1 MKRLIV
7 LIAAMALAASA
18 CGDSTGSAGS
28 ITTRGDGVDIATTT
42 TTTPSGSEVE
52 ATTTT
57 TRPATAERFVEVY
70 FLNDDVSVEAVTRA
84 VPDTPAVA
92 ANTIT
97 ALLAGPTPAESDEG
111 LSTAIPAE
119 TLLLGITI
127 DGGLATIDLSREFES
142 GGGSASMFGRL
153 AQVVYTLTEFPT
165 VDEVNFRLDGQPVTV
180 FSGEGILLEHP
191 VGRDDYASAVEPQP
205 VVERWQQAAL
215 PSQSGTDPADL
226 RRVVLVTEDDVL
238 NVRSG
243 AGVDNPIVG
252 MLAPTVTV
260 EVTGDETP
268 VGSSTWVEIIT
279 PGGTGWVNAHFL
291 GAVVPAAAFAAD
303 PAVIELL
310 DEMTAVI
317 EAEGDLRSVVSQR
330 GLYVAHNARPIR
342 FEPDELGGI
351 LTDDTTYQWG
361 SAALEPGSPENPW
374 RTFAEAVGDRF
385 ASTYDDPDADVTFDE
400 IHLGGNGIP
409 AEYVMAFELEGFHLV
424 SVYDSGDDPQ
434 YGGLDWTAWYVSI
447 DYEDGEPVV
456 VALTVNEWS
465 P

>member
-205 VVERWQQAAL
+205 VALAERHRPGR
-215 PSQSGTDPADL
+215 PSASGARDRG
-226 RRVVLVTEDDVL
+226 RRVE
-238 NVRSG
+238 
-243 AGVDNPIVG
+243 
-252 MLAPTVTV
+252 
-260 EVTGDETP
+260 
-268 VGSSTWVEIIT
+268 
-279 PGGTGWVNAHFL
+279 
-291 GAVVPAAAFAAD
+291 
-303 PAVIELL
+303 
-310 DEMTAVI
+310 
-317 EAEGDLRSVVSQR
+317 
-330 GLYVAHNARPIR
+330 RPIR
-342 FEPDELGGI
+342 RRG
-351 LTDDTTYQWG
+351 
-361 SAALEPGSPENPW
+361 
-374 RTFAEAVGDRF
+374 R
-385 ASTYDDPDADVTFDE
+385 
-400 IHLGGNGIP
+400 
-409 AEYVMAFELEGFHLV
+409 
-424 SVYDSGDDPQ
+424 
-434 YGGLDWTAWYVSI
+434 
-447 DYEDGEPVV
+447 
-456 VALTVNEWS
+456 
-465 P
+465 